1 MGNVVESRGAQTAA
15 AARSR
20 IKRRLA
26 ALDEDVADDE
36 AAPTPEAKNTLLGVI
51 DFLLETR
58 TLLDIETPLPHLSS
72 LGGGDLECV
81 WMRLDRNLFLS
92 IGPSGERI
100 LQRVILSDGKA
111 RTPQRVES
119 PDKVALLDAVL
130 WVMGHGETE

>member
-1 MGNVVESRGAQTAA
+1 MEKVIDSKGAQTAA

-20 IKRRLA
+20 IERRIA
-26 ALDEDVADDE
+26 AIAEDVADDE
-36 AAPTPEAKNTLLGVI
+36 AAPTPEAKNALLEVI

-58 TLLDIETPLPHLSS
+58 TLLDIETPLPSLSS

-81 WMRLDRNLFLS
+81 WMRPGRNLFLS
-92 IGPSGERI
+92 IGPSGERV
-100 LQRVILSDGKA
+100 LQRVALNESK
-111 RTPQRVES
+111 TTERVES